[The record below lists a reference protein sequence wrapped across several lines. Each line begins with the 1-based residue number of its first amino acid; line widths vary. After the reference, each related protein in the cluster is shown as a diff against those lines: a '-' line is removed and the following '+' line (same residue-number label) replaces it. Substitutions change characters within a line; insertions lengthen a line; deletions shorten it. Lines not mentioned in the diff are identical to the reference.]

1 MIDRQGR
8 YRLGTHYPYIY
19 IPIYTPIY
27 THIYIPSNSQY
38 SMSFGVRRVS
48 KQIARTSA
56 RSEEV
61 LSDEAWMDYNV
72 DIAEYHVVNDPLVL
86 SSSSDDDE
94 QWEYEHEQEDPIRR
108 IDRWM
113 SSHTVAVRMQTPDI
127 VSVEDEEDYD
137 DDYSEGGSR
146 VCLVVPYLSE
156 KFVCLTEYQL
166 ELVRKLVVEMLP
178 LLPRSSVGGP
188 GGSNSGSSSSTGIS
202 SGGGRAATRKNNKY
216 RLPSVLI

>member
-1 MIDRQGR
+1 
-8 YRLGTHYPYIY
+8 
-19 IPIYTPIY
+19 
-27 THIYIPSNSQY
+27 
-38 SMSFGVRRVS
+38 MSFGVRRVS

-127 VSVEDEEDYD
+127 VSLEDEEDYYD
-137 DDYSEGGSR
+137 DGDSEGGSR

-178 LLPRSSVGGP
+178 LLPRSSFGGP